1 LGHFISFE
9 SFEGLD
15 KVDRLGRLEARAS
28 AALNRFTRIFVLGC
42 RDSFFRNIESLAM
55 TKMAA
60 RPLKCRLGFHGKIA
74 WDKEPIKDIA
84 RETQYGREYKEYRIG
99 TCIECGERVLSETM
113 RSANGIVEAMSKP
126 EVKLRVEARRGRE
139 EVTEKHLLETALADQ
154 ERKDLLAAMTKASND
169 HPHLRVGELLF
180 VALTRRIKVSLDH
193 GVDNDSRVGHSLFY
207 IFDSE
212 LKKAVEGI
220 PKAEEYEVR

>member
-1 LGHFISFE
+1 
-9 SFEGLD
+9 
-15 KVDRLGRLEARAS
+15 
-28 AALNRFTRIFVLGC
+28 
-42 RDSFFRNIESLAM
+42 
-55 TKMAA
+55 MAA

-99 TCIECGERVLSETM
+99 TCIECGERVLSETL
-113 RSANGIVEAMSKP
+113 RSAKGIVEVAP
-126 EVKLRVEARRGRE
+126 GAEVKVPAMIKKNRDEVVEKRTE
-139 EVTEKHLLETALADQ
+139 EAVMADQ
-154 ERKDLLAAMTKASND
+154 ERRDLLIAIAKASNE

-193 GVDNDSRVGHSLFY
+193 GVNNDSRVGHSLFY

-212 LKKAVEGI
+212 LKKAIDGI
-220 PKAEEYEVR
+220 PKAEEYEAR

>member
-1 LGHFISFE
+1 M
-9 SFEGLD
+9 
-15 KVDRLGRLEARAS
+15 A
-28 AALNRFTRIFVLGC
+28 
-42 RDSFFRNIESLAM
+42 
-55 TKMAA
+55 TK
-60 RPLKCRLGFHGKIA
+60 PLKCRLEFHGKIA

-84 RETQYGREYKEYRIG
+84 RETKYGREYKEYRIG
-99 TCIECGERVLSETM
+99 TCIECGTRVLSETLK
-113 RSANGIVEAMSKP
+113 SANGIVEANPKA
-126 EVKLRVEARRGRE
+126 ETKLAAEGKRGRE
-139 EVTEKHLLETALADQ
+139 EVEEKHLLEAELADH
-154 ERKDLLAAMTKASND
+154 ERKDLLAAITKISNE

-180 VALTRRIKVSLDH
+180 VAVTRKIKVSLDH

>member
-1 LGHFISFE
+1 
-9 SFEGLD
+9 
-15 KVDRLGRLEARAS
+15 
-28 AALNRFTRIFVLGC
+28 
-42 RDSFFRNIESLAM
+42 
-55 TKMAA
+55 MAA

-84 RETQYGREYKEYRIG
+84 RETKYGREYKEYRIG
-99 TCIECGERVLSETM
+99 TCIECGERVLSETI
-113 RSANGIVEAMSKP
+113 RSGKGIIEAMPKA
-126 EVKLRVEARRGRE
+126 EERITVEARRGRE
-139 EVTEKHLLETALADQ
+139 VANEKHLLDAALADQ
-154 ERKDLLAAMTKASND
+154 ERKSLLETINKASNE